1 MQANHTLA
9 KYNFPFMDENEN
21 ERSSYK
27 FALYLALT
35 SIGKCVKKLTN
46 RQCNMK
52 KSANR
57 GGDTLRR
64 GRLSID
70 LNLPIKK

>member
-64 GRLSID
+64 LSID
-70 LNLPIKK
+70 LNLPMKK

>member
-9 KYNFPFMDENEN
+9 KYHFPFMEEN

-27 FALYLALT
+27 FALHLALT
-35 SIGKCVKKLTN
+35 SIGKYVKKLTN
-46 RQCNMK
+46 RECNMK